1 MSYIFGFAT
10 YTLVVHA
17 DIAGGCF
24 SALATL
30 GRPRGTLS
38 CEHSEPI
45 SAAVVVAGISVF
57 PIPDIRTVA
66 IRIHVGPAA
75 AADRSLGARRPA
87 DYREQC
93 ESSDNGLHDISPC
106 LSDDRRRSLQRT
118 RADGSCFAV
127 SWDIGLAL

>member
-1 MSYIFGFAT
+1 MPTSQADA
-10 YTLVVHA
+10 LVLSRRWA
-17 DIAGGCF
+17 A
-24 SALATL
+24 
-30 GRPRGTLS
+30 RRGTLP

-66 IRIHVGPAA
+66 IRIHVGPAG
-75 AADRSLGARRPA
+75 AADRSLGERRPA

-106 LSDDRRRSLQRT
+106 LSDDVGDPLQRT